1 MNFRFIDRDEADRYS
16 FIRIPKALMTNNVFA
31 GLSSPSK
38 IMYGMMIDKM
48 GTSLKNKWMDEN
60 GHVYIVY
67 PVAELQEDMK
77 LSRRKVIDCL
87 SELEQL
93 GLIEKKKRGGGLPS
107 IIYFKDP
114 AIQGVG

>member
-1 MNFRFIDRDEADRYS
+1 
-16 FIRIPKALMTNNVFA
+16 
-31 GLSSPSK
+31 
-38 IMYGMMIDKM
+38 
-48 GTSLKNKWMDEN
+48 MDEN

-77 LSRRKVIDCL
+77 LSRRKAIDCL

-107 IIYFKDP
+107 IIYLKDP